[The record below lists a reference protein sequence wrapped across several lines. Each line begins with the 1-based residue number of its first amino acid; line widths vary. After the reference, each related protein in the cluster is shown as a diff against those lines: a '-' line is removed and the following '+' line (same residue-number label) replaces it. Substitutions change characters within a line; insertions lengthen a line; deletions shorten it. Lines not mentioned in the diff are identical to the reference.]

1 MWYRPTMRHLVLSLH
16 FLALAAGAGSISQ
29 AVTIWLRHRKT
40 VIRHY
45 ALFLLSTWLILLA
58 LAVDRYGAN
67 AGIAG
72 DPALAAVTWILQ
84 AAGGLLYIA
93 SSPFFYYSLM
103 GLRMRRWNLALFFA
117 IDAVAF
123 AAAIAYVASPG
134 TILFGIILNTLLF
147 GMIGLGLVLVAF
159 SLGRTADPVLR
170 RALLVFLVLSV
181 AFFPLM
187 WADAAIGWLPF
198 LAGFSFLE
206 GFAFPLYFLALNCL
220 SIAFGLRYLNRP
232 AYAEAGRPTQFFLE
246 RFGITEREAA
256 VIGLLLEGASGKDI
270 ADRLY
275 ISAKTVENHVT
286 NIYRKVGAR
295 NRVQL
300 FRLIRANALEEP
312 GA

>member
-1 MWYRPTMRHLVLSLH
+1 MTHLVLALH
-16 FLALAAGAGSISQ
+16 FLALTAGAGSLGQ
-29 AVTIWLRHRKT
+29 AVMIWHRHRKV

-45 ALFLLSTWLILLA
+45 ALFLLSIWLILLA
-58 LAVDRYGAN
+58 LAVERYGRN
-67 AGIAG
+67 AGLAG
-72 DPALAAVTWILQ
+72 SAGLAAITWILQ
-84 AAGGLLYIA
+84 AAGGLLYIGA
-93 SSPFFYYSLM
+93 SPFFYYNLI
-103 GLRMRRWNLALFFA
+103 GLRMPRWSMALYLAV
-117 IDAVAF
+117 DALAF
-123 AAAIAYVASPG
+123 AAAIAYVAEPG
-134 TILFGIILNTLLF
+134 TIWFGVVLNSLLF
-147 GMIGLGLVLVAF
+147 GMIGLGLALIAF

-170 RALLVFLVLSV
+170 RALLVFFVLSL

-198 LAGFSFLE
+198 LAGLSFLE
-206 GFAFPLYFLALNCL
+206 GFAFPLYFLVLNCL

-232 AYAEAGRPTQFFLE
+232 AYAEGGKPTAFFLE

-256 VIGLLLEGASGKDI
+256 VVVLLLEGITGKDI

-286 NIYRKVGAR
+286 NIYRKVGAK

-312 GA
+312 RG

>member
-1 MWYRPTMRHLVLSLH
+1 MPHLVLALH
-16 FLALAAGAGSISQ
+16 FLALAAGAGSLGQ
-29 AVTIWLRHRKT
+29 AVMIWLRHRKT

-45 ALFLLSTWLILLA
+45 ARFLLSIWLILLA
-58 LAVDRYGAN
+58 LAVERYGRN
-67 AGIAG
+67 AGLAG
-72 DPALAAVTWILQ
+72 SAGLAAVTWILQ
-84 AAGGLLYIA
+84 AAGGLLYIGA
-93 SSPFFYYSLM
+93 SPFFSYSLL
-103 GLRMRRWNLALFFA
+103 GLEMPRWSLALYLVV
-117 IDAVAF
+117 DALAV
-123 AAAIAYVASPG
+123 AAAIAYVAAPG

-147 GMIGLGLVLVAF
+147 GMIGLGLVLIAF

-170 RALLVFLVLSV
+170 RALLIFLLLSF

-198 LAGFSFLE
+198 LAGLSFLE
-206 GFAFPLYFLALNCL
+206 GFAFPLYFLTLNCL

-232 AYAEAGRPTQFFLE
+232 AYTEAGKPTPFFLR
-246 RFGITEREAA
+246 RFGITDREAA

-270 ADRLY
+270 ADKLY

-286 NIYRKVGAR
+286 NIYRKVGAK

>member
-1 MWYRPTMRHLVLSLH
+1 VTHLVLALH
-16 FLALAAGAGSISQ
+16 FLALAAGAGSLGQ
-29 AVTIWLRHRKT
+29 AVMIWLRHRKA

-45 ALFLLSTWLILLA
+45 ALFLLSAWLILLA
-58 LAVDRYGAN
+58 LAIDLYGRN
-67 AGIAG
+67 AGLAS
-72 DPALAAVTWILQ
+72 DTALAAITWILQ
-84 AAGGLLYIA
+84 AAGGLLYIGT
-93 SSPFFYYSLM
+93 SPFFYYSLM
-103 GLRMRRWNLALFFA
+103 GLAMPRWSLALYLVV
-117 IDAVAF
+117 DAMAV

-134 TILFGIILNTLLF
+134 SILFGIVLNTLLF

-159 SLGRTADPVLR
+159 SLGRTADPILR
-170 RALLVFLVLSV
+170 RALLVFLLLSL

-198 LAGFSFLE
+198 LAGLSFLE

-220 SIAFGLRYLNRP
+220 SIAFGMRYLNRP
-232 AYAEAGRPTQFFLE
+232 AYAEAGKPTPFFLE
-246 RFGITEREAA
+246 RFGISDREAA

-270 ADRLY
+270 ADKLY

-286 NIYRKVGAR
+286 NIYRKVGTK

-312 GA
+312 GV

>member
-1 MWYRPTMRHLVLSLH
+1 MTHLVLGLH
-16 FLALAAGAGSISQ
+16 FLALVVG
-29 AVTIWLRHRKT
+29 
-40 VIRHY
+40 
-45 ALFLLSTWLILLA
+45 
-58 LAVDRYGAN
+58 
-67 AGIAG
+67 
-72 DPALAAVTWILQ
+72 
-84 AAGGLLYIA
+84 
-93 SSPFFYYSLM
+93 
-103 GLRMRRWNLALFFA
+103 
-117 IDAVAF
+117 
-123 AAAIAYVASPG
+123 
-134 TILFGIILNTLLF
+134 
-147 GMIGLGLVLVAF
+147 AF

-170 RALLVFLVLSV
+170 KALLVFLVLNS
-181 AFFPLM
+181 
-187 WADAAIGWLPF
+187 
-198 LAGFSFLE
+198 
-206 GFAFPLYFLALNCL
+206 L

-232 AYAEAGRPTQFFLE
+232 AYAEAGRPTTFFLE

>member
-1 MWYRPTMRHLVLSLH
+1 M
-16 FLALAAGAGSISQ
+16 
-29 AVTIWLRHRKT
+29 IWLRHRKT

-45 ALFLLSTWLILLA
+45 ALFLLSIWLILLA
-58 LAVDRYGAN
+58 LAVDRYGRN
-67 AGIAG
+67 AG
-72 DPALAAVTWILQ
+72 LAADAAVAAITWILQ

-103 GLRMRRWNLALFFA
+103 GLRMPRWSLALYLVVDA
-117 IDAVAF
+117 LAVA
-123 AAAIAYVASPG
+123 AAVAYVAAPG
-134 TILFGIILNTLLF
+134 TIWFGVVLNSLLF
-147 GMIGLGLVLVAF
+147 GMIGLGLALIAF

-170 RALLVFLVLSV
+170 RALLVFLLVSL

-198 LAGFSFLE
+198 LAGLSFLE
-206 GFAFPLYFLALNCL
+206 GLALPLYFLALNSL

-232 AYAEAGRPTQFFLE
+232 AYSDAGKPTRFFLE
-246 RFGITEREAA
+246 RFGITDRETA

-270 ADRLY
+270 ADKLY

-300 FRLIRANALEEP
+300 FRLIRANALEES

>member
-1 MWYRPTMRHLVLSLH
+1 MPHLVLALH
-16 FLALAAGAGSISQ
+16 FLALAAGAGSLGQ
-29 AVTIWLRHRKT
+29 AVMIWLRHRKV

-45 ALFLLSTWLILLA
+45 ALFLLSIWLFLLA
-58 LAVDRYGAN
+58 LEVELYGRN
-67 AGIAG
+67 ACLVG
-72 DPALAAVTWILQ
+72 DVALAAVTWILQ
-84 AAGGLLYIA
+84 AAGGLLYIGA
-93 SSPFFYYSLM
+93 SPFFYYSLL
-103 GLRMRRWNLALFFA
+103 GLEMPRWSLALYLVVDA
-117 IDAVAF
+117 LAVA
-123 AAAIAYVASPG
+123 AAVAYVAAPG

-147 GMIGLGLVLVAF
+147 GMIGLGLVLIAF

-170 RALLVFLVLSV
+170 RALLIFLLLSF

-198 LAGFSFLE
+198 LAGLSFLE
-206 GFAFPLYFLALNCL
+206 GFAFPLYFLTLNCL

-232 AYAEAGRPTQFFLE
+232 AYTEGGRPTPFFLR
-246 RFGITEREAA
+246 RFGITDREAA

-270 ADRLY
+270 ADKLY

-286 NIYRKVGAR
+286 NIYRKVGAK

>member
-1 MWYRPTMRHLVLSLH
+1 MPHLVLALH
-16 FLALAAGAGSISQ
+16 FLALATGAGSLGQ
-29 AVTIWLRHRKT
+29 AVMIWLRHRKT

-45 ALFLLSTWLILLA
+45 ARFLLSIWLILLA
-58 LAVDRYGAN
+58 LAVERYGRN
-67 AGIAG
+67 AGLAG
-72 DPALAAVTWILQ
+72 SAGLAAVTWILQ
-84 AAGGLLYIA
+84 AAGGLLYIGA
-93 SSPFFYYSLM
+93 SPFFYYSLL
-103 GLRMRRWNLALFFA
+103 GLEMPRWSLALYLVV
-117 IDAVAF
+117 DALAV
-123 AAAIAYVASPG
+123 AAAIAYVAAPG

-147 GMIGLGLVLVAF
+147 GMIGLGLVLIAF

-170 RALLVFLVLSV
+170 RALLIFLLLSF

-198 LAGFSFLE
+198 LAGLSFLE

-232 AYAEAGRPTQFFLE
+232 AYTEAGKPTPFFLR
-246 RFGITEREAA
+246 RFGITDREAA

-270 ADRLY
+270 ADKLY

-286 NIYRKVGAR
+286 NIYRKVGAK

>member
-1 MWYRPTMRHLVLSLH
+1 MTHLVLALH
-16 FLALAAGAGSISQ
+16 FLALTAGAGSLGQ
-29 AVTIWLRHRKT
+29 AVMIWLRHRKT

-45 ALFLLSTWLILLA
+45 ALFLLSIWLILLA
-58 LAVDRYGAN
+58 LAVDRYGLN
-67 AGIAG
+67 AGLAG
-72 DPALAAVTWILQ
+72 SAALAAITWILQ
-84 AAGGLLYIA
+84 AAGGLLYIGA
-93 SSPFFYYSLM
+93 SPFFYYSLM
-103 GLRMRRWNLALFFA
+103 GLRMPRWSLALYLT
-117 IDAVAF
+117 IDALAV

-134 TILFGIILNTLLF
+134 TILFGVVLNSLLF
-147 GMIGLGLVLVAF
+147 GMIGLGLVLIGF

-170 RALLVFLVLSV
+170 WALLVFLILSL

-198 LAGFSFLE
+198 LAGLSFLE
-206 GFAFPLYFLALNCL
+206 GFAFPLYFLVLNCL

-232 AYAEAGRPTQFFLE
+232 AYSEAGRPTPFFLE
-246 RFGITEREAA
+246 RFGITDREAS

-270 ADRLY
+270 ADKLY

>member
-1 MWYRPTMRHLVLSLH
+1 VTHLVLALH
-16 FLALAAGAGSISQ
+16 FLALAAGAGSLGQ
-29 AVTIWLRHRKT
+29 AVMIWLRHRKT

-45 ALFLLSTWLILLA
+45 ALFLLSIWLILLA
-58 LAVDRYGAN
+58 LAVDRYGRN
-67 AGIAG
+67 AGLAG
-72 DPALAAVTWILQ
+72 DAALAAITWILQ
-84 AAGGLLYIA
+84 AAGGLLYVGV
-93 SSPFFYYSLM
+93 SPSFYYSLM
-103 GLRMRRWNLALFFA
+103 GLRMPRWNLALFLA
-117 IDAVAF
+117 VDALAV
-123 AAAIAYVASPG
+123 AAAIAYVAAPG
-134 TILFGIILNTLLF
+134 TILFGVVLNTLLF
-147 GMIGLGLVLVAF
+147 GMIGLGLVLIAF

-170 RALLVFLVLSV
+170 RALLVFLLLSL

-198 LAGFSFLE
+198 LAGLSSLE
-206 GFAFPLYFLALNCL
+206 GIALPLYFLVLNGL

-232 AYAEAGRPTQFFLE
+232 AYAEAGKLTQFFLE
-246 RFGITEREAA
+246 RFAITDREAA

-270 ADRLY
+270 ADKLY

-286 NIYRKVGAR
+286 NIYRKVGAK

>member
-1 MWYRPTMRHLVLSLH
+1 MRHVVLALH
-16 FLALAAGAGSISQ
+16 FLALAAGAGSLGQ
-29 AVTIWLRHRKT
+29 AAMIWLRHRKA
-40 VIRHY
+40 VIRQY

-58 LAVDRYGAN
+58 LAVDLYGRN
-67 AGIAG
+67 TGLAG
-72 DPALAAVTWILQ
+72 DLGVAAVTWILQ
-84 AAGGLLYIA
+84 AAGGLLYIGA
-93 SSPFFYYSLM
+93 SPFFYHALM
-103 GLRMRRWNLALFFA
+103 GLPMPRWSLALYL
-117 IDAVAF
+117 AVDTAAV

-134 TILFGIILNTLLF
+134 TLLFGIVLNSLLF
-147 GMIGLGLVLVAF
+147 AMIGLGLVLTGF

-170 RALLVFLVLSV
+170 RALLVFLLLSL

-198 LAGFSFLE
+198 LAGLSFLE
-206 GFAFPLYFLALNCL
+206 GFPFPLYFLALNCL

-232 AYAEAGRPTQFFLE
+232 AYSESGKPTPYFLE
-246 RFGITEREAA
+246 RFAITEREAS

-312 GA
+312 RA